1 METSIFEMME
11 QKQLDTDQGSVFYWY
26 SQCGNGDLTLVFL
39 HGLTADH
46 TLFEKQ
52 ISHFLGKA
60 SLLC

>member
-1 METSIFEMME
+1 METRIFEMME

-26 SQCGNGDLTLVFL
+26 SQYGNGDLALVFL

-52 ISHFLGKA
+52 ISNFWGKA